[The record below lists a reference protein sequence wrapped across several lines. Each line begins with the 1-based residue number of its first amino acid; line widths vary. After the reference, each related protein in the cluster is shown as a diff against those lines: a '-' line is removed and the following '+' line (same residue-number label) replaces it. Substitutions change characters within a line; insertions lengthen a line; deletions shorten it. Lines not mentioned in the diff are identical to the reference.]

1 MSMTETDE
9 EFLARMMFG
18 FPLKP
23 GTYEI
28 GTASLDRLI
37 NLALRGLTA
46 REAALEEA
54 AKVADDKRAEYE
66 EACAVEC
73 EEGNDE
79 YSMRMGDKSDVCVEL
94 ATAIRALGQTKKG
107 KK

>member
-1 MSMTETDE
+1 MTETDE

-37 NLALRGLTA
+37 ALALRGLTA
-46 REAALEEA
+46 REVALEEA
-54 AKVADDKRAEYE
+54 ASVCDSSVITAYNDAE
-66 EACAVEC
+66 EAYD
-73 EEGNDE
+73 EGLIYAAN
-79 YSMRMGDKSDVCVEL
+79 
-94 ATAIRALGQTKKG
+94 AIRALKEKR
-107 KK
+107 